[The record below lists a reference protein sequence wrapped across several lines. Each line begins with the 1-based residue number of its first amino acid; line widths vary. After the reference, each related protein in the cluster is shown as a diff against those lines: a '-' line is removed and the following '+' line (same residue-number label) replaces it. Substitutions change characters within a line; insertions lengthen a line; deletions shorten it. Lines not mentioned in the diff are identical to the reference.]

1 MNLFWDLY
9 WPALVVAAVAGVLT
23 GTIAFRRK
31 RGGRRNLALAAGIA
45 GMLILTWAWH
55 GLGGTGDRLAN
66 TVERSSRELLVA
78 FEMNPVHA
86 VVERAPLRRTLVL
99 SGPADDFQ
107 RSELVRILDEV
118 PGVANV
124 RWVDMQSRFTLPLL
138 VEAEL
143 AALVSFG
150 LGLLLAYLLELRRR
164 SNAEWRW

>member
-9 WPALVVAAVAGVLT
+9 WPALVAAAVAGVLT
-23 GTIAFRRK
+23 GTVAFRRK
-31 RGGRRNLALAAGIA
+31 RGRRNIALAAGIA
-45 GMLILTWAWH
+45 AMLVLTWAWH

-66 TVERSSRELLVA
+66 SVEKSTRQLLVA

-86 VVERAPLRRTLVL
+86 VVERAPLRRTLIL

-107 RSELVRILDEV
+107 RSELVRILDDV

-124 RWVDMQSRFTLPLL
+124 RWADMKSSFTLPLL
-138 VEAEL
+138 AEAEL
-143 AALVSFG
+143 AALISFG

>member
-9 WPALVVAAVAGVLT
+9 WPALVAAAVAGVLT

-31 RGGRRNLALAAGIA
+31 GRRRNLTLAAGIA
-45 GMLILTWAWH
+45 AMLVLTWAWH
-55 GLGGTGDRLAN
+55 GPASTGDRLAG
-66 TVERSSRELLVA
+66 TVEKSSNELLVA
-78 FEMNPVHA
+78 FEMVRVHS

-107 RSELVRILDEV
+107 RSELIRILDEV
-118 PGVANV
+118 PGVADV
-124 RWVDMQSRFTLPLL
+124 RWADTKGSFTLPLL

-150 LGLLLAYLLELRRR
+150 LALLLAYLLELRRR